1 VFHRLQPCKQTSL
14 KAQGHHKL
22 APNFYGPYHIMKHIG
37 LVAYKIALP
46 ATSKIHLVFHVFS
59 LKKVVGQNYRVQ
71 TILYELDDE
80 GSIWP

>member
-1 VFHRLQPCKQTSL
+1 
-14 KAQGHHKL
+14 
-22 APNFYGPYHIMKHIG
+22 MKRIG

-46 ATSKIHLVFHVFS
+46 TTSKIHLVFHVFS